1 METHSHPEII
11 QMQVQL
17 TNLITKVEHHERLL
31 VTGTDDQLSLPE
43 IVRSLTYT
51 VNSYIKRKE
60 QEEAEKKA
68 EWSRWKWVIITPTV
82 GAVLVFV
89 SQAIYFFFKF
99 VPIMT
104 KLAEGG

>member
-1 METHSHPEII
+1 MESHSHPEII

-17 TNLITKVEHHERLL
+17 TNLTTKVEHHERLL

-43 IVRSLTYT
+43 LVRSLTST

-68 EWSRWKWVIITPTV
+68 EWSRWKWVIITPVV
-82 GAVLVFV
+82 GGAIVFTA
-89 SQAIYFFFKF
+89 QAIIFFFKF
-99 VPIMT
+99 VPLVT
-104 KLAEGG
+104 KLTEN